1 MKDQPVRLDKGGVGI
16 GTGKRAFHRYDRR
29 CLNAVDRLP
38 SVRIHMTPVYDIEN
52 VNPGAGT
59 EDSPLRWIYRL
70 EPVVASFAL
79 AILSPV
85 AFTIGAVIAIL
96 SGRSPLIRHTR
107 VGQRGLPLPMLK
119 FRTMWGDG
127 PPNNESMFVED
138 VSDSVPESKKE
149 GDPRVVS
156 RFAAL
161 CRRYSLDEIPQLY
174 HVARGQMSFV
184 GPRPI
189 TRAELDKYYGP
200 HSAEVLQLRPGLT
213 GLWQVLGRSRLSY
226 SRRRKLDIILVRRAS
241 PNLYFWILWRTVPAV
256 LRGYDA
262 C

>member
-1 MKDQPVRLDKGGVGI
+1 
-16 GTGKRAFHRYDRR
+16 
-29 CLNAVDRLP
+29 
-38 SVRIHMTPVYDIEN
+38 MTPVYDIEN
-52 VNPGAGT
+52 DLEKINSRARAET
-59 EDSPLRWIYRL
+59 FPLRWIYRI
-70 EPVVASFAL
+70 EPVVAALAL
-79 AILSPV
+79 AIVFPF
-85 AFTIGAVIAIL
+85 AAGIGLVIAIL

-107 VGQRGLPLPMLK
+107 VGRKGVPLPMLK

-127 PPNNESMFVED
+127 LPRRCSAWVED
-138 VSDSVPESKKE
+138 VSDSVPISKQKD
-149 GDPRVVS
+149 DPRIVS
-156 RFAAL
+156 KFAAL

-189 TRAELDKYYGP
+189 TRDELEKYYGT
-200 HSAEVLQLRPGLT
+200 HVAEVLQLRPGLT

-226 SRRRKLDIILVRRAS
+226 SRRLKLDVILVRRAS
-241 PNLYFWILWRTVPAV
+241 PNLYFWILLRTVPIV

>member
-1 MKDQPVRLDKGGVGI
+1 L
-16 GTGKRAFHRYDRR
+16 AFRPGDPG

-38 SVRIHMTPVYDIEN
+38 SASIDMTPVYDIEN
-52 VNPGAGT
+52 ANPGTCA
-59 EDSPLRWIYRL
+59 EEFPLRWIYRL
-70 EPVVASFAL
+70 EPVIAALAL
-79 AILSPV
+79 AILFPV
-85 AFTIGAVIAIL
+85 VLTIGVVIALL

-107 VGQRGLPLPMLK
+107 VGWRGLPLPMLK
-119 FRTMWGDG
+119 FRTMWEDG
-127 PPNNESMFVED
+127 LPRSYSAFVED
-138 VSDSVPESKKE
+138 VSDSVPEFKQQ

-189 TRAELDKYYGP
+189 TRGELDKYYGQ
-200 HSAEVLQLRPGLT
+200 HSPEVLQLRPGLT
-213 GLWQVLGRSRLSY
+213 GLWQVLGRSRLTY
-226 SRRRKLDIILVRRAS
+226 SRRMKLDIILVRRAS
-241 PNLYFWILWRTVPAV
+241 PNLYLWILLRTVPIV
-256 LRGYDA
+256 FRGYDA

>member
-1 MKDQPVRLDKGGVGI
+1 
-16 GTGKRAFHRYDRR
+16 
-29 CLNAVDRLP
+29 
-38 SVRIHMTPVYDIEN
+38 MTPVYDVENVNSEN
-52 VNPGAGT
+52 VNPGAYA
-59 EDSPLRWIYRL
+59 EDFPLRWIYRV
-70 EPVVASFAL
+70 EPVVATIAL
-79 AILSPV
+79 AILLPIAV
-85 AFTIGAVIAIL
+85 IIGTVIAIL

-107 VGQRGLPLPMLK
+107 VGRRGLPLPMLK
-119 FRTMWGDG
+119 FRTMWQ
-127 PPNNESMFVED
+127 ESLSRDYSALFIED
-138 VSDSVPESKKE
+138 VSDSVPESKQE
-149 GDPRVVS
+149 ADPRVVS

-189 TRAELDKYYGP
+189 TRDELDKYYGA

-241 PNLYFWILWRTVPAV
+241 PNLYFWILLRTVPIV

>member
-1 MKDQPVRLDKGGVGI
+1 
-16 GTGKRAFHRYDRR
+16 
-29 CLNAVDRLP
+29 
-38 SVRIHMTPVYDIEN
+38 MTPVYDVENVNPAN
-52 VNPGAGT
+52 VNPGAYA
-59 EDSPLRWIYRL
+59 EDSPLRWIYRV
-70 EPVVASFAL
+70 EPVIATIAL
-79 AILSPV
+79 TILFPIAV
-85 AFTIGAVIAIL
+85 IIGTAIAIL

-107 VGQRGLPLPMLK
+107 VGRRGLPLPMLK
-119 FRTMWGDG
+119 FRTMWQVGLPRDY
-127 PPNNESMFVED
+127 STLVED
-138 VSDSVPESKKE
+138 VSDSIPVSKQE
-149 GDPRVVS
+149 ADPRVVS

-189 TRAELDKYYGP
+189 TRAELDKYYGT

-241 PNLYFWILWRTVPAV
+241 PNLYFWILLRTVPIV

-262 C
+262 S

>member
-1 MKDQPVRLDKGGVGI
+1 
-16 GTGKRAFHRYDRR
+16 
-29 CLNAVDRLP
+29 
-38 SVRIHMTPVYDIEN
+38 MTPVYDVEN
-52 VNPGAGT
+52 VNSGVCTDDEAF
-59 EDSPLRWIYRL
+59 PLRWIYRF
-70 EPVVASFAL
+70 EPIVATIAL
-79 AILSPV
+79 VILFPV
-85 AFTIGAVIAIL
+85 AVIIATVIAVL

-107 VGQRGLPLPMLK
+107 VGRRGLPLPMLK
-119 FRTMWGDG
+119 FRTMWREGLPRDY
-127 PPNNESMFVED
+127 STLIED
-138 VSDSVPESKKE
+138 VSDSVPESKQE
-149 GDPRVVS
+149 DDPRVVS

-174 HVARGQMSFV
+174 HIARGQMSFV

-189 TRAELDKYYGP
+189 TRDEMDKYYGS

-241 PNLYFWILWRTVPAV
+241 PNLYFWILLRTVPIV

>member
-1 MKDQPVRLDKGGVGI
+1 
-16 GTGKRAFHRYDRR
+16 
-29 CLNAVDRLP
+29 
-38 SVRIHMTPVYDIEN
+38 MTPVYDIEN
-52 VNPGAGT
+52 VNPAACT
-59 EDSPLRWIYRL
+59 EDFPLRWIYRL
-70 EPVVASFAL
+70 EPVVATIAL
-79 AILSPV
+79 TILFPLAV
-85 AFTIGAVIAIL
+85 IIGTVIAIL

-119 FRTMWGDG
+119 FRTMWENGRPRDY
-127 PPNNESMFVED
+127 SALIED
-138 VSDSVPESKKE
+138 VSDSVPESKQE
-149 GDPRVVS
+149 DDPRVVS

-189 TRAELDKYYGP
+189 TRDEMDKYYGP

-226 SRRRKLDIILVRRAS
+226 SRRMKLDIMLVRRAS
-241 PNLYFWILWRTVPAV
+241 PNLYFWILLRTVPIV

>member
-1 MKDQPVRLDKGGVGI
+1 
-16 GTGKRAFHRYDRR
+16 
-29 CLNAVDRLP
+29 
-38 SVRIHMTPVYDIEN
+38 MTPVYDVEN
-52 VNPGAGT
+52 VNSGAYA
-59 EDSPLRWIYRL
+59 EDSPLRWIYRV
-70 EPVVASFAL
+70 EPVVATIAL
-79 AILSPV
+79 AILFPV
-85 AFTIGAVIAIL
+85 AVVIGTVIAVL

-119 FRTMWGDG
+119 FRTMWEVGR
-127 PPNNESMFVED
+127 PRNYSSLVED
-138 VSDSVPESKKE
+138 VSGSVPESKKDA
-149 GDPRVVS
+149 DPRVVS
-156 RFAAL
+156 SFAAL

-189 TRAELDKYYGP
+189 TRGELDKYYGA
-200 HSAEVLQLRPGLT
+200 HTAEVLQLRPGLT

-226 SRRRKLDIILVRRAS
+226 TRRRKLDIILVRRAS
-241 PNLYFWILWRTVPAV
+241 PNLYFWILLRTLPIV